1 MAKSLRSHSKL
12 KSRNLKRYTAT
23 SDYAV
28 TAAARLNK
36 VASRLQQRAQAP
48 RESDANDDQ
57 MEEESLK
64 GAEQVDQTSA
74 SPNGSSQA
82 HPKIS
87 TSGPRGSRNEQW
99 RRSHKVKGSKN
110 GGRPKRR
117 R

>member
-12 KSRNLKRYTAT
+12 KARNLKRYTAG

-36 VASRLQQRAQAP
+36 VASRLQQRAAAP
-48 RESDANDDQ
+48 KGHEDDEERMDDEPVQEADVSTGEAQMQEDAPQ
-57 MEEESLK
+57 PPK
-64 GAEQVDQTSA
+64 
-74 SPNGSSQA
+74 
-82 HPKIS
+82 KIS

-99 RRSHKVKGSKN
+99 RKAHKVKGSKN
-110 GGRPKRR
+110 NGRAKRR